1 MKRLYCLSLLFTL
14 LLATACTSLDNVS
27 VESLLAAKET
37 EEESFAST
45 QEAYLLY
52 PDDERVLY
60 NYAYM
65 LLYYGRYDD
74 AVRICDEA
82 LALSPRSLRFLYLKA
97 AALKAEGRHQSF
109 ISTLENILSFDT
121 ANTDVML
128 VLADYYDTFFKKDEA
143 VHYASQV
150 LEYDPENS
158 TAIGILAHYS
168 DYFRS
173 IAGEKAE
180 EQTAQGNY
188 GEKGKLPERNIS
200 SALELFSSH
209 YAKDEI
215 LI

>member
-1 MKRLYCLSLLFTL
+1 M
-14 LLATACTSLDNVS
+14 
-27 VESLLAAKET
+27 ESLLAAKET

-74 AVRICDEA
+74 TVRICDEA
-82 LALSPRSLRFLYLKA
+82 LVSSPRSLRFLYLKA
-97 AALKAEGRHQSF
+97 SALKAAGRHQMKAAGRHQSF
-109 ISTLENILSFDT
+109 ISTLEDVLSFDA

-128 VLADYYDTFFKKDEA
+128 ELADYYDTFFKKDEA
-143 VHYASQV
+143 VHYASEV
-150 LEYDPENS
+150 LKYDPENR

-168 DYFRS
+168 DYFCS
-173 IAGEKAE
+173 IAGAETEEKA
-180 EQTAQGNY
+180 AQGNY
-188 GEKGKLPERNIS
+188 GEKGMLPEMNIA
-200 SALELFSSH
+200 SATELFSSH
-209 YAKDEI
+209 YRKAET